1 MRAAFLASWVTRLR
15 HVSRSGDGKCLYE
28 SAHGRT
34 YAQHLPARLAKSFLA
49 QLVGLRVHYKHFSDD
64 APQLYHSK
72 IKFIEDNT
80 VDDLELTF
88 SDEEFGS
95 DGNLVR
101 NVDLKPSGSQRAVTD
116 ENKLEYLDLL
126 AQERL
131 SNRIRQQTELFLQGL
146 HLFVPDSLL
155 ALFDESGMEFF
166 NAIKYKLPKTTFS
179 LNT

>member
-1 MRAAFLASWVTRLR
+1 MA
-15 HVSRSGDGKCLYE
+15 HVL
-28 SAHGRT
+28 H
-34 YAQHLPARLAKSFLA
+34 Q
-49 QLVGLRVHYKHFSDD
+49 HFSDD
-64 APQLYHSK
+64 APELYHSK

-80 VDDLELTF
+80 VEGLELTF

-101 NVDLKPSGSQRAVTD
+101 NVDLKASGSQKAVTD

-131 SNRIRQQTELFLQGL
+131 SNRIRQQTEHFMQGL

-155 ALFDESGMEFF
+155 ALFDESGMEGSF
-166 NAIKYKLPKTTFS
+166 NAANLAR
-179 LNT
+179 LNK